1 MKPVDA
7 VRQVDG
13 VHHAD
18 DEEEREDVKEP
29 AEVHRAQQRQRHD
42 GGQRS
47 VEIQRGKV
55 RPGDEHLRHDLI
67 ARHQA
72 QVALFHHLDIVVH
85 KAHQAEGVS
94 RQHADEQRDAGAGK
108 PAPQQAGHAERQN
121 RIAQHHAHK
130 DTQVKR
136 QTAHGRRAVFAL
148 VPGGA
153 DLLDGLAEVKPA
165 QRGDDQQ
172 AGGRCD
178 RQRAEGRRH
187 KGIFFHN
194 LHAPGNFCAAAPR
207 PGPMRTVFPLGTRL
221 SFIFRQCRTI
231 PGVESRRQIFLA
243 V

>member
-1 MKPVDA
+1 MSTCA
-7 VRQVDG
+7 T
-13 VHHAD
+13 
-18 DEEEREDVKEP
+18 
-29 AEVHRAQQRQRHD
+29 
-42 GGQRS
+42 
-47 VEIQRGKV
+47 I
-55 RPGDEHLRHDLI
+55 LI

-94 RQHADEQRDAGAGK
+94 RQHADEQRDAVPEK

-121 RIAQHHAHK
+121 RYSPAPRPQGHPGKTSNRPWWAC
-130 DTQVKR
+130 R
-136 QTAHGRRAVFAL
+136 FAL

-165 QRGDDQQ
+165 H
-172 AGGRCD
+172 AGIAAGRGRCD
-178 RQRAEGRRH
+178 RQRAEGARH

-231 PGVESRRQIFLA
+231 PGVESPGRFFGSLNKKHSEYFVHLRGFWRQLPENMQA
-243 V
+243 GRHLRHQP